1 MPSIS
6 IIGIGRVGGA
16 LAIALSDAGHTIDLL
31 VHRGSE
37 TLDRI
42 ASRLLPTTKLAEI
55 SSVPQIKSD
64 IVLITT
70 ADPDI
75 KTVAERLAGSLVGSP
90 VVLHTSGSLSSEVLS
105 GLSTIGCSTG
115 SMHPLVSI
123 SDALSGSGSFT
134 DAYFC
139 VEGDPAALEATN
151 AIVESLGGRPFSIK
165 PEFKSLYHAAAVTAC
180 GHLVALIDTAIEML
194 TECGIDRES
203 AKDVLLPLIKS
214 TIANLETQTPEQALT
229 GSFARAD
236 VAAIERHVDSM
247 SKNSPSDVRDIY
259 LLLGERSLKLAE
271 KNGADASDVRR
282 IRESISI
289 AKGKSEC

>member
-1 MPSIS
+1 MRSIS
-6 IIGIGRVGGA
+6 IIGIGRAGGA
-16 LAIALSDAGHTIDLL
+16 LAIALQDAGYAIDLL
-31 VHRGSE
+31 VHRGVE
-37 TLDRI
+37 TVERI
-42 ASRLLPTTKLAEI
+42 APRLSPVPKLSDI
-55 SSVPQIKSD
+55 NSIPQIISD

-75 KTVAERLAGSLVGSP
+75 KTVSDQLASVIPERA

-105 GLSTIGCSTG
+105 ELSSIGCPTG

-123 SDALSGSGSFT
+123 SDALSGAGSFA

-139 VEGDPAALEATN
+139 VEGDPAALEAAT
-151 AIVESLGGRPFSIK
+151 AIVESLHGRSFSIK
-165 PEFKSLYHAAAVTAC
+165 PELKSLYHAAAVTAC

-236 VAAIERHVDSM
+236 AAAVERHLASM
-247 SKNSPSDVRDIY
+247 SENSPADVKDIY

>member
-6 IIGIGRVGGA
+6 IIGIGRAGGA
-16 LAIALSDAGHTIDLL
+16 LALALQDAGYTIDNLL
-31 VHRGSE
+31 HRGIE
-37 TLDRI
+37 TVDRI
-42 ASRLLPTTKLAEI
+42 SSRLLPTTKLAEI
-55 SSVPQIKSD
+55 SSVPQIDSD

-75 KTVAERLAGSLVGSP
+75 KTVADQLAKSLVKHP

-105 GLSTIGCSTG
+105 GLSSIGCPTG

-123 SDALSGSGSFT
+123 SDALSGADSFA

-139 VEGDPAALEATN
+139 VEGDPAALEA
-151 AIVESLGGRPFSIK
+151 AKGIVESLRGRSFSIE

-194 TECGIDRES
+194 TECGLDRQS
-203 AKDVLLPLIKS
+203 AQEVLLPLIKS
-214 TIANLETQTPEQALT
+214 TIANLETQRTEQALT

-236 VAAIERHVDSM
+236 VAAVERHLESIG
-247 SKNSPSDVRDIY
+247 KNSPADVKDIY

-271 KNGADASDVRR
+271 ANGADASDIRR

>member
-16 LAIALSDAGHTIDLL
+16 LALALNDAGYVVDLL
-31 VHRGSE
+31 VHRGAE
-37 TLDRI
+37 TVERISSRLSQTTQLADI
-42 ASRLLPTTKLAEI
+42 ASIPKIE
-55 SSVPQIKSD
+55 SD

-70 ADPDI
+70 SDPDI
-75 KTVAERLAGSLVGSP
+75 TTVAGQLSDTLVERP
-90 VVLHTSGSLSSEVLS
+90 VVLHTSGSLSSEVLTS
-105 GLSTIGCSTG
+105 LSKMGCPTG

-123 SDALSGSGSFT
+123 SDAMSGANSFA

-139 VEGDPAALEATN
+139 IEGDAAALEAAK
-151 AIVESLGGRPFSIK
+151 AIVQSLRGRSFSIE
-165 PEFKSLYHAAAVTAC
+165 PELKSLYHAAAVTAC

-194 TECGIDRES
+194 TECGIGRES

-214 TIANLETQTPEQALT
+214 TIANLETQTPERALT

-236 VAAIERHVDSM
+236 VAAVERHLTSIR
-247 SKNSPSDVRDIY
+247 KNSPVDVRRIY
-259 LLLGERSLKLAE
+259 VLLGERSLKLAE
-271 KNGADASDVRR
+271 ANGADAADIRR

-289 AKGKSEC
+289 AKGKSE